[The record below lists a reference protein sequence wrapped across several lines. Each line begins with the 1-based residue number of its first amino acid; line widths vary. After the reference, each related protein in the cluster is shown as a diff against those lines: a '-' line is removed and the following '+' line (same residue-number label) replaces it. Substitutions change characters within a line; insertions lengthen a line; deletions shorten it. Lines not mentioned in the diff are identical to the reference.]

1 MVVQIYVDTKACE
14 NILAELL
21 INWLK
26 GNYNIKYKMNGNF
39 KKKYKVFYNVNLLP
53 HCSLQRIKKG
63 EQSFTFFCPKST
75 MNLTYLCY
83 GGTNLCLFQIIRIF
97 IR

>member
-39 KKKYKVFYNVNLLP
+39 KKK
-53 HCSLQRIKKG
+53 
-63 EQSFTFFCPKST
+63 
-75 MNLTYLCY
+75 
-83 GGTNLCLFQIIRIF
+83 
-97 IR
+97 